1 MMFALE
7 DMILDHV
14 SSDSKCK
21 CYSKNKSNNF
31 KCHIVMIQSNAD
43 HDIVS
48 CQQFEVMHLLWP
60 KKKIPFKELWWI

>member
-14 SSDSKCK
+14 SSDSKFK
-21 CYSKNKSNNF
+21 YYSKKSNNF

-48 CQQFEVMHLLWP
+48 CQQFEVMHLL
-60 KKKIPFKELWWI
+60 

>member
-1 MMFALE
+1 MKLNNSKYH
-7 DMILDHV
+7 IL
-14 SSDSKCK
+14 
-21 CYSKNKSNNF
+21 
-31 KCHIVMIQSNAD
+31 MIQSNPE